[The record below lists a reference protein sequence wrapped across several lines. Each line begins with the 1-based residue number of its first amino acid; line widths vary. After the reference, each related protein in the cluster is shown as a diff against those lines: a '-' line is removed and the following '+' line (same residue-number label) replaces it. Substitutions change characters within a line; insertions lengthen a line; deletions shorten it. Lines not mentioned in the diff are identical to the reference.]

1 MKKLLFLL
9 LFMFVGATAYLIT
22 GYLINQPAVEDPEPE
37 GALVE
42 VELTETDENK
52 NLTDLSDRLENVNVN
67 NPPVATKN
75 NEKHERALK
84 VVADGNYLLAL
95 VTKETSLKNTYTPLD
110 LEPIP
115 AFMQPPR
122 ELFLRSEPLHHLTE
136 MWHAAA
142 EEGVM
147 LIVVSA
153 YRSFAH
159 QKQIFYNFASIHGEE
174 AANRFSARPGQSEHQ
189 LGTTVDFGG
198 TAYDW
203 KAAFAET
210 DQGMWLAENASRFG
224 FVLSYPRD
232 SEHITGYIFEPWH
245 FRYIGIEAVWE
256 WEESGLVLS
265 EFLKTMPQQFE

>member
-147 LIVVSA
+147 L
-153 YRSFAH
+153 
-159 QKQIFYNFASIHGEE
+159 
-174 AANRFSARPGQSEHQ
+174 
-189 LGTTVDFGG
+189 
-198 TAYDW
+198 
-203 KAAFAET
+203 
-210 DQGMWLAENASRFG
+210 
-224 FVLSYPRD
+224 
-232 SEHITGYIFEPWH
+232 
-245 FRYIGIEAVWE
+245 
-256 WEESGLVLS
+256 
-265 EFLKTMPQQFE
+265 